1 MCRCN
6 ELDCNNI
13 IGCIVGMDIIVVI
26 EFYELGYNFIYFEY
40 FLCN

>member
-13 IGCIVGMDIIVVI
+13 IGCIDVFVVI
-26 EFYELGYNFIYFEY
+26 EFYEIGYDCIYFEY